1 MPLLFSCTSYLSF
14 FLFFVII
21 FYFPNH
27 PCIARKSQLM
37 PHYLRLPANNKAAQ
51 EIYLGTDSSRV
62 ENAPRGI
69 ADLQK
74 VKKIEAFHKE
84 KNDNKGTISGTE
96 MISPSSLP
104 HARLLKALKTKMESS
119 FTSCFNWERQV
130 SHRFFFPFENA
141 ILGTLKLDTKGSFG
155 RKRDIPGIIIR
166 RLVIPSLIP

>member
-104 HARLLKALKTKMESS
+104 HARLLKALKTKG
-119 FTSCFNWERQV
+119 ERWSATNDMAVASQTGNKNLYGDIIEMDYDPP
-130 SHRFFFPFENA
+130 HRKSPIHN
-141 ILGTLKLDTKGSFG
+141 
-155 RKRDIPGIIIR
+155 
-166 RLVIPSLIP
+166 